1 MYQSRVKCIVI
12 FLITLWGYES
22 TAQTGTTSNPTNGRV
37 NNPYSKY
44 GIGEL
49 INGNSTVLRGMG
61 NVTSAFENP
70 YEVNSDNP
78 ASYSFLQR
86 TTFEI
91 GATGETRS
99 VVGSGLTYRTGTA
112 SVSYLNLGIPVG
124 KNAGIC
130 LGFRPYSHTFYDM
143 ADSQAATPIGLVEK
157 RYNGEG
163 GLNYVYLGGAA
174 KHKGLSIGFN
184 AGYMFGTIRNTA
196 GVMAIDTQVI
206 NRAYTT
212 EYTNYTQIGGI
223 YWKGGIMYER
233 KIDSDYTF
241 RIGGTFTLSQK
252 LTEHLNE
259 YQISTY
265 NFGDTLVNDTTVKN
279 ENQKGKLTLP
289 MSYSIGV
296 MIARNDKWNLGLDYT
311 ATQWSNFASTPDS
324 HLTEQVGSGSYKIS
338 LGGELTPDMNNIR
351 NYWSRV
357 TYRMGLY
364 YGTDYLK
371 INNTA
376 LPFYGL
382 TLGGSL
388 PFRKSLSKLHMS
400 MDIGRLGNT
409 SNGLIQQTYFK
420 FTLGVSFNDKWFI
433 PRKYD

>member
-1 MYQSRVKCIVI
+1 
-12 FLITLWGYES
+12 
-22 TAQTGTTSNPTNGRV
+22 
-37 NNPYSKY
+37 
-44 GIGEL
+44 
-49 INGNSTVLRGMG
+49 
-61 NVTSAFENP
+61 
-70 YEVNSDNP
+70 
-78 ASYSFLQR
+78 
-86 TTFEI
+86 
-91 GATGETRS
+91 
-99 VVGSGLTYRTGTA
+99 
-112 SVSYLNLGIPVG
+112 
-124 KNAGIC
+124 
-130 LGFRPYSHTFYDM
+130 
-143 ADSQAATPIGLVEK
+143 
-157 RYNGEG
+157 
-163 GLNYVYLGGAA
+163 
-174 KHKGLSIGFN
+174 
-184 AGYMFGTIRNTA
+184 
-196 GVMAIDTQVI
+196 
-206 NRAYTT
+206 
-212 EYTNYTQIGGI
+212 
-223 YWKGGIMYER
+223 
-233 KIDSDYTF
+233 
-241 RIGGTFTLSQK
+241 
-252 LTEHLNE
+252 
-259 YQISTY
+259 
-265 NFGDTLVNDTTVKN
+265 
-279 ENQKGKLTLP
+279 